1 MALVESTVYRH
12 LDTVALVIG
21 PPDARATRCVNAFES
36 VRIRVAREP
45 DVASACERLP
55 VLMPQL
61 VVVLTAPD
69 PKEREDLVER
79 TVAVGALLVEIDR
92 ELDDEALDAL
102 LDRAAQAAVDRGLV
116 RDSPETRRE
125 D

>member
-1 MALVESTVYRH
+1 MESTVYRH

-21 PPDARATRCVNAFES
+21 PPDARASRCTKSFET
-36 VRIRVAREP
+36 VQIRVAREP
-45 DVASACERLP
+45 DAQAACERLP

-61 VVVLTAPD
+61 VVVLSPLE

-79 TVAVGALLVEIDR
+79 TTAVGALLVEIDP
-92 ELDDEALDAL
+92 ELDNEALDSI

-116 RDSPETRRE
+116 RDSPETRRQ